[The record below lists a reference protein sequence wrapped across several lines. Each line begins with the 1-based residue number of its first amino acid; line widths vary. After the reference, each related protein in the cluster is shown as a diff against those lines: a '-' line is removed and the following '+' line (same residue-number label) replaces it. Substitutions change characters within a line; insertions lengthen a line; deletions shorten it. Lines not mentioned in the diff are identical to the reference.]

1 MFAPNQRRNLLPVV
15 VLCGFIALFAIFM
28 GGGKTYNVP
37 QADLAQAQALI
48 AAGATVVDVRGKG
61 AYDAEHLTGAVSV
74 PLNKLRAGVVPDDL
88 AAAKDKPVL
97 VYCGDGVTTGPE
109 ATALLLQAGF
119 KTAVN
124 MTPGFGGWRR
134 AGLPVVE
141 N

>member
-1 MFAPNQRRNLLPVV
+1 MLAASKNRNLLPII
-15 VLCGFIALFAIFM
+15 VLCGFIALFGIFI

-37 QADLAQAQALI
+37 QADLAQAQAMI
-48 AAGATVVDVRGKG
+48 DAGATVVDVRGKG
-61 AYDAEHLTGAVSV
+61 AYDAQRLAGAVSV
-74 PLNKLRAGVVPDDL
+74 PLDELRNGIPAAL
-88 AAAKDKPVL
+88 AEAKDKPVL

-109 ATALLLQAGF
+109 ATYLLMQAGF

>member
-1 MFAPNQRRNLLPVV
+1 MSAVSQNRHFLPII
-15 VLCGFIALFAIFM
+15 VLGAFIALFALFM
-28 GGGKTYNVP
+28 GGKTYNVP
-37 QADLAQAQALI
+37 QVDLAQAQAMI

-61 AYDAEHLTGAVSV
+61 AYDTEHLAGAISV
-74 PLNKLRAGVVPDDL
+74 PLDELRDGIP
-88 AAAKDKPVL
+88 AALTEAKDKPVL

-109 ATALLLQAGF
+109 ATYLLMQAGF

-134 AGLPVVE
+134 AGLPVAE

>member
-1 MFAPNQRRNLLPVV
+1 MLTASQRRNLLPVV
-15 VLCGFIALFAIFM
+15 VLCGFIAAFGIFM
-28 GGGKTYNVP
+28 SGGKTYNVP
-37 QADLAQAQALI
+37 QANLEQAQAMI
-48 AAGATVVDVRGKG
+48 DAGATVVDVRGKG
-61 AYDAEHLTGAVSV
+61 AYDMQHLAGAISL
-74 PLNKLRAGVVPDDL
+74 PLERLRAGGVPDDL

-109 ATALLLQAGF
+109 ATALLMQAGF

-134 AGLPVVE
+134 AGLPTVE

>member
-1 MFAPNQRRNLLPVV
+1 MLSIHKNRNLLPVL
-15 VLCGFIALFAIFM
+15 VLCGFIALFGIFM
-28 GGGKTYNVP
+28 GGKTYNVP
-37 QADLAQAQALI
+37 QADLAQAQAMI
-48 AAGATVVDVRGKG
+48 DAGATVVDVRGKS
-61 AYDAEHLTGAVSV
+61 AYDAGHLAGAISLPLDTLRFSV
-74 PLNKLRAGVVPDDL
+74 PGDL
-88 AAAKDKPVL
+88 GAAKDKPVL

-134 AGLPVVE
+134 AGLPVAG